1 MVTVISTTG
10 VCVGGRVL
18 WEGERRTLQRGQ
30 KCSITDLGGDYDMGD
45 TSKNSLDCT
54 FKIHALHP
62 LCVCYTSIKKK
73 IVNSALL
80 KVLGTSGN

>member
-1 MVTVISTTG
+1 MG
-10 VCVGGRVL
+10 
-18 WEGERRTLQRGQ
+18 RRTKDPSER
-30 KCSITDLGGDYDMGD
+30 TEVFYNDPGGDYMGD
-45 TSKNSLDCT
+45 TPKDSLNCML
-54 FKIHALHP
+54 KIHALHP